1 MGRCLE
7 HVSKLNRLKKKKKQ
21 QKPQMAKK
29 ALWIH
34 LNSLKKD
41 SGTLSVLQKLPSS
54 KSHNTATVDL

>member
-7 HVSKLNRLKKKKKQ
+7 HVSKLNRLKKKK
-21 QKPQMAKK
+21 KPQMAKK

>member
-7 HVSKLNRLKKKKKQ
+7 HVSKLNRLKKKK
-21 QKPQMAKK
+21 QKPQMARK

-54 KSHNTATVDL
+54 KCHNTATVDL

>member
-7 HVSKLNRLKKKKKQ
+7 HVSKMNKLKKKQ
-21 QKPQMAKK
+21 QKKPQMAKK

>member
-7 HVSKLNRLKKKKKQ
+7 HVSKLNRLKNNNNKNLRWQ
-21 QKPQMAKK
+21 RK

>member
-7 HVSKLNRLKKKKKQ
+7 HVSKLKQDKKKK

-41 SGTLSVLQKLPSS
+41 SGTLSGLQKRPSS
-54 KSHNTATVDL
+54 QCHNTAAADL

>member
-7 HVSKLNRLKKKKKQ
+7 HVSKLNRLKKKQ